1 MSDGESSEKRASDVP
16 PSGSSGSSA
25 EVDFAEPEVV
35 GEAGGSAGA
44 EAASPAGAGP
54 AADDDALAEAK
65 ANAARFRE
73 QLLRTAA
80 DFDNFRKRTRRELE
94 DATRRGKEQALKE
107 LLPVFDNVER
117 AMNSAATAPDIKS
130 VTDGL
135 RMVNRQFEG
144 ALDKLGIKRI
154 ASVGQ
159 PFDPSQHEAIQH
171 VDSTE
176 HVAGVIANEVQPGYR
191 MGDYLLRAALVVV
204 SKGPGPSAS
213 EAAGEA
219 AAEAPAADAPS
230 GDAEA

>member
-1 MSDGESSEKRASDVP
+1 MSDGESSEKRSSDVP
-16 PSGSSGSSA
+16 PSGSSGSNA

-35 GEAGGSAGA
+35 GEGGGSTGA
-44 EAASPAGAGP
+44 EAAGGA
-54 AADDDALAEAK
+54 DDALAEAK

-117 AMNSAATAPDIKS
+117 AMNSAATAPDVKS
-130 VTDGL
+130 VADGL

-154 ASVGQ
+154 TSVGQ

-176 HVAGVIANEVQPGYR
+176 HAAGVITNEVQPGYR

-204 SKGPGPSAS
+204 SKGPGPAAA
-213 EAAGEA
+213 EGAGEA
-219 AAEAPAADAPS
+219 AAEAPAVDAPS

>member
-1 MSDGESSEKRASDVP
+1 MHTMNTSPDIP
-16 PSGSSGSSA
+16 PPQ
-25 EVDFAEPEVV
+25 ETPAEPAETA
-35 GEAGGSAGA
+35 AGIDRAQA
-44 EAASPAGAGP
+44 ELETLK
-54 AADDDALAEAK
+54 DRHIRL
-65 ANAARFRE
+65 
-73 QLLRTAA
+73 QA

-171 VDSTE
+171 VDSNE

-204 SKGPGPSAS
+204 SKGPGPSAGETAAS
-213 EAAGEA
+213 EGDAAAAGESA
-219 AAEAPAADAPS
+219 SDAPAVATPS

>member
-1 MSDGESSEKRASDVP
+1 MSDGESSEKRSSDVP
-16 PSGSSGSSA
+16 PSHSSEASA
-25 EVDFAEPEVV
+25 EVDFTEPEVV
-35 GEAGGSAGA
+35 GEASA
-44 EAASPAGAGP
+44 EAVSSSGAD
-54 AADDDALAEAK
+54 AALAEAK

-154 ASVGQ
+154 VSVGQ

-204 SKGPGPSAS
+204 SKGPGGSAPTS
-213 EAAGEA
+213 EVAEGEA
-219 AAEAPAADAPS
+219 AAADPAPAAEVSS

>member
-35 GEAGGSAGA
+35 GEGGEPSSGA
-44 EAASPAGAGP
+44 AANPGGA
-54 AADDDALAEAK
+54 DDALAEAK
-65 ANAARFRE
+65 ANATRFRE

-154 ASVGQ
+154 QSVGQ

-204 SKGPGPSAS
+204 SKGPGPAEGQTGAAESAGD
-213 EAAGEA
+213 AP
-219 AAEAPAADAPS
+219 AAEASS